1 MQTRFASSM
10 MRLFP
15 LLLIAAL
22 LTGFLPGAAAAQQA
36 SPNALFIGS
45 GWEASYWNNSTLN
58 GAPALTRTD
67 GDVNFNWGLG
77 SPASEV
83 NVDNFSARWTRTLLV
98 TQPGTFR
105 FTLNSDDGSRLF
117 IDDQLVINAWYD
129 HGATRTFSAT
139 RQLSTGA
146 HEVRIEYY
154 ERRGAAVMRFGWS
167 PVSGGS
173 APVAP
178 TVMPPTAVPPTPP
191 PPPGVAPETQPIGVG
206 QWRGE
211 YFNNRDLL
219 GTPALV
225 RGDTQVDFNW
235 GFGSPAPGII
245 GVDNFST
252 RWTNTITFPAGLY
265 RFRMTVDDGVR
276 VFVNERL
283 VIDSWRE
290 QAATTLE
297 SGNIQ
302 LGGATP
308 IRVEY
313 FEASGEARA
322 ALTWFQTGGAL
333 PPTPAPPPVSEIWTA
348 EYFNNA
354 DLAGAPALVRGEGG
368 AIDYA
373 WGFGSPAPGVINND
387 FFSARWNRAVN
398 LAAGTYRFHV
408 RVDDGARLFVNNRLI
423 IDQWRQQGA
432 TDFSAEIGLPGGVV
446 PVRLEYV
453 EFTGNAQVRLSWEQ
467 VGGGGGSGSGGGDL
481 PAPTWSEVRP
491 TRAYT
496 GEYFAN
502 RTLSGSPA
510 LVRQDRSIDF
520 DWGNGSPDPAVTA
533 DNFSVRWTNT
543 IRLDRGTYRFITE
556 TDDGVRL
563 FINDRLVIDRWR
575 TQSRNR
581 QTHEATLGA
590 GEYTIRM
597 EYFDESGPAIAR
609 LRIEVQREPSGAV
622 GNIVT
627 CVPPQPQNYAWI
639 KLYRLDGSNQW
650 YSLGRGIGSINPTGF
665 LKIDGLPVDVNRFG
679 GAGEPYKVEQWIDGR
694 VTRST
699 GDFQRGEPEFRVRAF
714 ADNYTPWSCPP

>member
-1 MQTRFASSM
+1 MQKKMTSIGIRQVIV
-10 MRLFP
+10 
-15 LLLIAAL
+15 LLLLAL
-22 LTGFLPGAAAAQQA
+22 LGGATSGSALAQQA
-36 SPNALFIGS
+36 TSGAAFIGN
-45 GWEASYWNNSTLN
+45 GWQASYWNNISLN
-58 GAPALTRTD
+58 GAPALTRID
-67 GDVNFNWGLG
+67 ADVNFNWGLG
-77 SPASEV
+77 SPAPEI
-83 NVDNFSARWTRTLLV
+83 NADNFSARWTRTLLV

-117 IDDQLVINAWYD
+117 INDQLVINAWYD
-129 HGATRTFSAT
+129 HGAARTFSAT
-139 RQLSTGA
+139 RQLDAGS

-154 ERRGAAVMRFGWS
+154 ERRGAAVVRFGWS
-167 PVSGGS
+167 PIGGS
-173 APVAP
+173 APSAP
-178 TVMPPTAVPPTPP
+178 TVAPP
-191 PPPGVAPETQPIGVG
+191 PPPPVAAPESQPVGAG

-219 GTPALV
+219 GAPALV
-225 RGDTQVDFNW
+225 RGDSQIDFNW
-235 GFGSPAPGII
+235 GFSSPAPGVI
-245 GVDNFST
+245 GVDNFSV
-252 RWTNTITFPAGLY
+252 RWTNTINFPGGVY
-265 RFRMTVDDGVR
+265 RFRATVDDGVR

-290 QAATTLE
+290 QATTTVE
-297 SGNIQ
+297 SGDIALN
-302 LGGATP
+302 GPAS

-313 FEASGEARA
+313 FEAAGEARVQ
-322 ALTWFQTGGAL
+322 LIWFQTGGA
-333 PPTPAPPPVSEIWTA
+333 PAPTPAPPVSEIWTA

-368 AIDYA
+368 AIDYN

-398 LAAGTYRFHV
+398 LSAGTYRFRV
-408 RVDDGARLFVNNRLI
+408 LVDDGARLFVNNRLI
-423 IDQWRQQGA
+423 IDQWRQQGP
-432 TDFSAEIGLPGGVV
+432 TEFSAEIELPGGAV

-453 EFTGNAQVRLSWEQ
+453 EFTGNAQIRLTWEQ
-467 VGGGGGSGSGGGDL
+467 ISGGGGGGHVDL
-481 PAPTWSEVRP
+481 PAPTWQEVRP
-491 TRAYT
+491 ERPYT

-510 LVRQDRSIDF
+510 LVRQDRNINF
-520 DWGNGSPDPAVTA
+520 DWGNGSPDPAVPA

-543 IRLDRGTYRFITE
+543 IRLERGKYRFITE

-575 TQSRNR
+575 TQSRTR
-581 QTHEATLGA
+581 YTHEATLQA

-597 EYFDESGPAIAR
+597 EYFDETGRAIAR
-609 LRIEVQREPSGAV
+609 LRIEVQREPAGAV
-622 GNIVT
+622 GNIIT

-639 KLYRLDGSNQW
+639 RLYRLDGNNQW
-650 YSLGRGIGSINPTGF
+650 YPISRGIGSINPTGF
-665 LKIDGLPVDVNRFG
+665 LKIDGLPVDLNRFG